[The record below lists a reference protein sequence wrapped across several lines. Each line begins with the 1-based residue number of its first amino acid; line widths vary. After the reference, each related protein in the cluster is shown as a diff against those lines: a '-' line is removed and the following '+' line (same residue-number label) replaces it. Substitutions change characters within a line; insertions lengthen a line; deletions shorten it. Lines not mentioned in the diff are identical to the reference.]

1 MRQEAGSKC
10 MCKRSAS
17 ETRDSRFWIGCCGKW
32 WSWRLQCKGYA
43 LASMSLLEGTRE
55 RVHLEGVEGVRP
67 YRGSIGMGGLSDAEG
82 VDVEVNGRR

>member
-1 MRQEAGSKC
+1 MC

-17 ETRDSRFWIGCCGKW
+17 EIRDSRFRIGYCGKC
-32 WSWRLQCKGYA
+32 WSWRLRCKGYA
-43 LASMSLLEGTRE
+43 LASLSLLDGTRE

-67 YRGSIGMGGLSDAEG
+67 YWGSISMGGLSDAEG